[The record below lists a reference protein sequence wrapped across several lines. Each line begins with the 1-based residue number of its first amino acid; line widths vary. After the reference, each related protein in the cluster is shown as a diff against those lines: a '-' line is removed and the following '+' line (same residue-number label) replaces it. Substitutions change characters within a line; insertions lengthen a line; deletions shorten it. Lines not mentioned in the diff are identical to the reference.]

1 MKKYFAKYLPVEGE
15 IKKVKLFL
23 CSRNIEVGDKY
34 YYNGTETDICDSEIR
49 LEQIKEQEEKHG
61 QKRFKV
67 IGEISPEAI
76 WVKEGDEFN
85 EVDVR
90 GRLIYFDAFGEAS
103 SYHKSVQE
111 SIIYKKYDIDDPGS
125 KRGMFFKYIQ
135 IKCKCCNTFK

>member
-76 WVKEGDEFN
+76 WVKEEDGFDEDDILFILDASIAYEIDWEEPCTEKEYLKGYKPLN
-85 EVDVR
+85 D
-90 GRLIYFDAFGEAS
+90 GRTYGVLPI
-103 SYHKSVQE
+103 K
-111 SIIYKKYDIDDPGS
+111 
-125 KRGMFFKYIQ
+125 